1 MVSEILY
8 LIRVDSLDKYIRFSE
23 SMLILNFYYMNIT
36 YYLGLL
42 DIIGQALGQA
52 LIKEERSEYL
62 WSGTTW
68 LTNIFQ

>member
-8 LIRVDSLDKYIRFSE
+8 LIRVDLLDKYIRFSE

-62 WSGTTW
+62 WSGTT
-68 LTNIFQ
+68 

>member
-8 LIRVDSLDKYIRFSE
+8 LIRVDLLDKYIRFSE

>member
-1 MVSEILY
+1 VVSEILY